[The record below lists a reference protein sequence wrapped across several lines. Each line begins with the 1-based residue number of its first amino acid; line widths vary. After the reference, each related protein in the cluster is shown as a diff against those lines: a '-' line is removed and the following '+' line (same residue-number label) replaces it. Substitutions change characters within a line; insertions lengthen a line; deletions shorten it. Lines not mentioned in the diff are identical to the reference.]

1 VTAEYA
7 VSTLSD
13 TERERLERIYDDL
26 MALTSCDVPS
36 VRAAARAAVA
46 HVAQALNGQGIAYR
60 LYTKDWKDSA
70 D

>member
-1 VTAEYA
+1 MSTEYV

-26 MALTSCDVPS
+26 MALTSCAVPS

-46 HVAQALNGQGIAYR
+46 HVAQALNGQGLAYR
-60 LYTKDWKDSA
+60 LYSKDWKD
-70 D
+70 